1 MFAGRFDLFV
11 GVGGIADL
19 PRFGSYL
26 SFFPAFLSV
35 SFDFHFHSVF
45 PLLPYTSL
53 ERNCRFYL
61 VFELAVGGEL
71 FERLTSQ
78 GKFTEKDAVE
88 VVRSVEVS
96 FAIVPPL
103 LDVLY

>member
-1 MFAGRFDLFV
+1 LALTS
-11 GVGGIADL
+11 L
-19 PRFGSYL
+19 PT
-26 SFFPAFLSV
+26 FLSV
-35 SFDFHFHSVF
+35 SFYPHFYSIF

-103 LDVLY
+103 LDALY